1 MKATWI
7 FGLLIGLAACGLEP
21 KKEDRRYSP
30 PPPSATDQAIAQ
42 LQAQILALTGTQ
54 AQITS
59 LVNSDFSSCPASG
72 NTANQ
77 LINLMC
83 KVAQAS
89 TVEARVTLESEL
101 EAYDQQQQQ
110 QIGTL
115 NDSIAIAI
123 NQEATD
129 ITAANA
135 TIAGIQTSITTIN
148 TNIATLQTQMT
159 SANSAITAIQA
170 QLSVLSGAISGN
182 MLSLDI
188 GIENVSAGPLY
199 ETVLRLA
206 DKSRINAF
214 IQAYGNAFSFAA
226 NPFAVVN
233 ASNVV
238 TVTWTA
244 HGLSVGQS
252 VYLTG
257 LTGSRGL
264 TNTDINGYFVV
275 ASVVDANHFTFNTF
289 HNATSTGTTGGSGGS
304 GQQLVG
310 QGLGT
315 MWVTANGADVAVRVT
330 SLGSQKYNFIILANG
345 NLCYDKTL
353 ATQTFATINAQGAN
367 IVCK

>member
-1 MKATWI
+1 MKLKHLI
-7 FGLLIGLAACGLEP
+7 FSVLVAGCGTQP
-21 KKEDRRYSP
+21 THEDLRTSP
-30 PPPSATDQAIAQ
+30 PPQSSTDKAIAQ
-42 LQAQILALTGTQ
+42 LQAQVLALTGQ
-54 AQITS
+54 QSQITS

-83 KVAQAS
+83 KVAQAAN
-89 TVEARVTLESEL
+89 VESRVTLESEL
-101 EAYDQQQQQ
+101 EAYDQQQTQ
-110 QIGTL
+110 QINSL
-115 NDSIAIAI
+115 NDSLANAI

-135 TIAGIQTSITTIN
+135 SIAAINTQITTIN
-148 TNIATLQTQMT
+148 TNVATLQTQMT
-159 SANSAITAIQA
+159 SANTAIAAIQA
-170 QLSVLSGAISGN
+170 QLSVLSSSISGN

-214 IQAYGNAFSFAA
+214 IQAYGNVFNFAS
-226 NPFAVVN
+226 NPLAVVN
-233 ASNVV
+233 GSNVV

-244 HGLSVGQS
+244 SGLSVGQS
-252 VYLTG
+252 VYLQN

-264 TNTDINGYFVV
+264 TNTDVTGYFVV

-289 HNATSTGTTGGSGGS
+289 HNATSTGTVGGSGGS

-315 MWVTANGADVAVRVT
+315 LWVTANGADAAVRTT

-345 NLCYDKTL
+345 NLCYDKTV
-353 ATQTFATINAQGAN
+353 ANQTFATINAQGAN
-367 IVCK
+367 ITCK